1 MVIALAGRRVDAPN
15 AKEARFP
22 SEKLDVVKSRLHEL
36 FKRRQATVLV
46 CSAACGSDLLA
57 LEAAGDLGIRRT
69 VVLPYGP
76 DIFRRTSVVD
86 RPGDW
91 GEPYE
96 QIVDQ
101 VQKKDDLVILG
112 YAEDDPGAYSATNL
126 AILDYATKVA
136 REATLPIA
144 AVIVWDGKSRGKED
158 FTEQFRNE
166 ARSRGIEVVEV
177 RTLE

>member
-1 MVIALAGRRVDAPN
+1 
-15 AKEARFP
+15 
-22 SEKLDVVKSRLHEL
+22 
-36 FKRRQATVLV
+36 
-46 CSAACGSDLLA
+46 
-57 LEAAGDLGIRRT
+57 
-69 VVLPYGP
+69 
-76 DIFRRTSVVD
+76 
-86 RPGDW
+86 
-91 GEPYE
+91 
-96 QIVDQ
+96 
-101 VQKKDDLVILG
+101 
-112 YAEDDPGAYSATNL
+112 PGAYSATNL